1 VRGVIAIAG
10 SLAQRPGHGGHAWV
24 FLQYLLGFRRLGFEV
39 LFLDRLDANMCVD
52 RQGRACRFEDSEN
65 RRYLLQV
72 MQRFGL
78 EQSFSL
84 DFNRG
89 EFVLGI
95 PRCEVLA
102 RIGGAVLINVMGYLD
117 EVEILGRAGQ
127 RVFLDIDPGFGQMWQ
142 ALGLC
147 RMFHSHDQYVT
158 IGLNIGGS
166 NCAIPTCGI
175 NWITTPQP
183 IVLEHWPTQPVQST
197 GRFTSIVSWRGP
209 FGPVEY
215 NGKTY
220 GLRAHEFRKLLE
232 LPRETGQQF
241 ELALDIDPPETADL
255 DRLSV
260 NGWSLVDPRTVAAEP
275 WNYQRYIQQSLA
287 EFMVAKE
294 MYVKANSGWISDRSI
309 CYLASGKP
317 VLAQD
322 THFGHLLPTG
332 EGLLLFSSLPDAAA
346 GVEKISRDYDRH
358 ARVARR
364 LAEEHF
370 DSDQVLGRLLGK
382 LGVPS

>member
-1 VRGVIAIAG
+1 MRGLIAIAG
-10 SLAQRPGHGGHAWV
+10 SLAQRPGQGGHAWV

-65 RRYLLQV
+65 RRYFLDV

-84 DFNRG
+84 DYNRG
-89 EFVLGI
+89 EQVLGLS
-95 PRCEVLA
+95 RRDVLE
-102 RIGGAVLINVMGYLD
+102 RVRGAVLINVMGYLD
-117 EVEILGRAGQ
+117 DTEILSRARR

-147 RMFHSHDQYVT
+147 RMFRGHDHYVT
-158 IGLNIGGS
+158 IGLNIGRS
-166 NCAIPTCGI
+166 DCAIPTCGI

-183 IVLEHWPTQPVQST
+183 IVLEHWPAQPVQST
-197 GRFTSIVSWRGP
+197 GHFTSVVSWRGP
-209 FGPVEY
+209 FGPIEY
-215 NGKTY
+215 EGKTY
-220 GLRAHEFRKLLE
+220 GLRVHEFRKLLE

-241 ELALDIDPPETADL
+241 ELALDIDPSETVDL
-255 DRLSV
+255 ERLSA
-260 NGWSLVDPRTVAAEP
+260 NGWSLVNPRTVAAEP
-275 WNYQRYIQQSLA
+275 SNYQRYIQQSLA

-294 MYVKANSGWISDRSI
+294 MYVKAKSGWLSDRSI

-322 THFGHLLPTG
+322 THLGHLLPTG
-332 EGLLLFSSLPDAAA
+332 EGLLLFSTLTDAAA
-346 GVEKISRDYDRH
+346 GVERISRDYDRH
-358 ARVARR
+358 ARAARR

-370 DSDQVLGRLLGK
+370 DSDQVLGRLLAK